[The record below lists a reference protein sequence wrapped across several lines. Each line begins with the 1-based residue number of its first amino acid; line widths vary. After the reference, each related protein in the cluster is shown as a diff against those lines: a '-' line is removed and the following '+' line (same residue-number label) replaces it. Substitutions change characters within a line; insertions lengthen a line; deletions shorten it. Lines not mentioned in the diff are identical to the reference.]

1 MSRITLTFLENQ
13 AALKRFL
20 GRMLPVAADVEDAA
34 QEVFLRAH
42 VASSTET
49 VVAPKAFL
57 FRIARNL
64 AINERARMW
73 HTSTTLIGDSYDLQ
87 GLGADDFVSS
97 EDRWDSDR
105 KMLLFSEAVADLPAK
120 CQQVFVL
127 RKLHDAS
134 HKEIAEKM
142 GVSVSTVEKHIATG
156 LARCTEYLS
165 VRGYGVGES
174 AVERRPTAQTRRAA
188 LKKRLA
194 SKPKPSSETRPPP
207 RRASARQPHPSRS
220 TSSWSGRKWRAAS
233 PRATENVACAS
244 AS

>member
-1 MSRITLTFLENQ
+1 MSPITLTFLENQ

-127 RKLHDAS
+127 RKLYDAS

-165 VRGYGVGES
+165 ERGYGVGES
-174 AVERRPTAQTRRAA
+174 SAKRRLSSQTRGAPKKA
-188 LKKRLA
+188 LA
-194 SKPKPSSETRPPP
+194 PKPRSEPLPQP
-207 RRASARQPHPSRS
+207 RRASGRRPYPSRS
-220 TSSWSGRKWRAAS
+220 TSPWSGRKWRAAS
-233 PRATENVACAS
+233 PRSNENRTCGS